1 MGVFFPGGERR
12 EVTYADVWGA
22 GDDVSG
28 AQSMTGESVTF
39 ATVIGLDAVAG
50 AVGLMCDI
58 VSMVPFKA
66 YRDRDDVAQVLPS
79 QPMIVA
85 DPSPTTTTMA
95 WRAQAVVSWMLWG
108 NLYGLVVS
116 ADHLGY
122 PTKVELL
129 DPAQVTCVEHPPARP
144 TWLVAGA
151 EVDPSRFL
159 HVPGR
164 FVRPGSVL
172 GIAPLER
179 HRDTYGL
186 ALAARRYGAE
196 WFRDGA
202 HHDGIFS
209 TDKPVTEDQSTTI
222 KSRILAVVR
231 KRREPL
237 VLGGGFRWEKTQGNP
252 SESQMVEVEAAV
264 VGRIARIMGVPVEM
278 IGGSAGPG
286 TSITYANRE
295 QRAVDL
301 LTYNVDPYLVRLE
314 DLLTRCLPR
323 PQYAKA
329 TRGALLRTDLLTRY
343 RAHDIAIR
351 GGFATPNER
360 RALEDEPPLPDSGD
374 VALWPPYA
382 TSVTATDQGG
392 QP

>member
-1 MGVFFPGGERR
+1 
-12 EVTYADVWGA
+12 
-22 GDDVSG
+22 
-28 AQSMTGESVTF
+28 
-39 ATVIGLDAVAG
+39 
-50 AVGLMCDI
+50 
-58 VSMVPFKA
+58 
-66 YRDRDDVAQVLPS
+66 
-79 QPMIVA
+79 
-85 DPSPTTTTMA
+85 
-95 WRAQAVVSWMLWG
+95 
-108 NLYGLVVS
+108 
-116 ADHLGY
+116 
-122 PTKVELL
+122 
-129 DPAQVTCVEHPPARP
+129 
-144 TWLVAGA
+144 
-151 EVDPSRFL
+151 
-159 HVPGR
+159 
-164 FVRPGSVL
+164 
-172 GIAPLER
+172 
-179 HRDTYGL
+179 
-186 ALAARRYGAE
+186 
-196 WFRDGA
+196 
-202 HHDGIFS
+202 
-209 TDKPVTEDQSTTI
+209 VTEDQSTTI